1 MFCVSY
7 LQRKFPLARIT
18 RPPVPTQPLGRHP
31 GETPPTSSSPTAH
44 APWRSNHT
52 PSPNSRFSPTTSR
65 VPNADPIRKTSV
77 LPKRQLMQ
85 SSSRFRQK
93 KVPLDYKPLPLLKG
107 VCVCGPFFTHTTLK
121 TYASKNIFL
130 LAHHTLTLPRTVS
143 HNTHTHSHS
152 HGNRSI
158 IHTHTHTHRCTAGR
172 EVWPSPE
179 ENRPVLLHIRLC

>member
-44 APWRSNHT
+44 APWRSHHT
-52 PSPNSRFSPTTSR
+52 PSPNSRFSPTTSH

-107 VCVCGPFFTHTTLK
+107 VCVCGPFFTHTITSLK
-121 TYASKNIFL
+121 TYASKNIFF
-130 LAHHTLTLPRTVS
+130 
-143 HNTHTHSHS
+143 THTP
-152 HGNRSI
+152 
-158 IHTHTHTHRCTAGR
+158 HTHTSAKCF
-172 EVWPSPE
+172 S
-179 ENRPVLLHIRLC
+179 